1 MNQPIQS
8 ACGGPS
14 QGVVGRKP
22 VLLFSR
28 EELAAAIKRLAQE
41 LDRDYR
47 HRCPVVVGI
56 LKGAFVFL
64 ADLVRQMETS
74 LRSIEFLRLSSYGPG
89 TVSSGRARVVMGLPA
104 QAVAGQDVI
113 IVEDIVDTG
122 ITTAAALRY
131 LRRLRPASL
140 KVCSLLDK
148 PSRRRVAVPVDYL
161 GFTVPDRFLV
171 GYGIDLDQRYRQL
184 PEIYYLEE

>member
-1 MNQPIQS
+1 V
-8 ACGGPS
+8 A
-14 QGVVGRKP
+14 RKP

-28 EELAAAIKRLAQE
+28 EELAAAVKRLAQE

-47 HRCPVVVGI
+47 HRCPVAVGI

-104 QAVAGQDVI
+104 QAVEGQDVI

-140 KVCSLLDK
+140 KVCALLDK
-148 PSRRRVAVPVDYL
+148 PSRRRVTVAIDYL

-184 PEIYYLEE
+184 PEIYFLEQ

>member
-1 MNQPIQS
+1 
-8 ACGGPS
+8 
-14 QGVVGRKP
+14 VTKKP

-28 EELAAAIKRLAQE
+28 EELAGAVKRLAQE

-64 ADLVRQMETS
+64 TDLVQQMEAP
-74 LRSIEFLRLSSYGPG
+74 LRSIEFLLSSYGAG
-89 TVSSGRARVVMGLPA
+89 TVSSGRAKVVMGLSA
-104 QAVAGQDVI
+104 QVIEGQEVI
-113 IVEDIVDTG
+113 LVEDIVDTG
-122 ITTAAALRY
+122 ITTTAALRY

-140 KVCSLLDK
+140 KVCALLDK
-148 PSRRRVAVPVDYL
+148 PARRRVAVAIDYL

>member
-1 MNQPIQS
+1 M
-8 ACGGPS
+8 A
-14 QGVVGRKP
+14 RKL

-28 EELAAAIKRLAQE
+28 EEVAGAVKRLSQE

-47 HRCPVVVGI
+47 YRCPVVVGI

-64 ADLVRQMETS
+64 TDLVQQMETP
-74 LRSIEFLRLSSYGPG
+74 LRSIEFLRLSSYGAG
-89 TVSSGRARVVMGLPA
+89 TVSSGRAKVIMGLSA
-104 QAVAGQDVI
+104 QVIEGQEVI
-113 IVEDIVDTG
+113 LVEDIVDTG
-122 ITTAAALRY
+122 ITTTAALRY

-140 KVCSLLDK
+140 KVCALLDK
-148 PSRRRVAVPVDYL
+148 PARRRVAVAIDYL